1 MLALS
6 RFPFLVRVAV
16 TLILGLMLAGAGA
29 AHRPVERPTET
40 AALAAFVAAGGSLAD
55 LCHDASPA
63 GHAGGHLQGECP
75 ACVLQKCGVTLA
87 QPFVLAPVAL
97 GQFQTIWPVTH
108 GQPVPFDPLFLPPA
122 RGPPRTTFS

>member
-40 AALAAFVAAGGSLAD
+40 AALAAFVAAGGSLSD
-55 LCHDASPA
+55 LCHDASLT
-63 GHAGGHLQGECP
+63 GHEGGHLQGECP
-75 ACVLQKCGVTLA
+75 ACVLQKCGMALA
-87 QPFVLAPVAL
+87 QPLVLAQVAL
-97 GQFQTIWPVTH
+97 GRFQTIWPVTH
-108 GQPVPFDPLFLPPA
+108 GQPVAYDPLFLPPA
-122 RGPPRTTFS
+122 RGPPGTTFS